1 LLRGTSDLVRCIFQ
15 AGFATPGVFV
25 MKTTV
30 VTVISS
36 VLLSIAQAPQLIAQ
50 SDAGP
55 LFLRAQVK
63 TAPAAGSSL
72 EETSANNEA
81 GKARDPELR
90 IASGDLLEIRLFE
103 TDFSCGIEK
112 TGCEVRVSGSGD
124 VVLPL
129 IGSARVAGLTVAQAE
144 QVIAARL
151 SEGGFFNNPQVTVLQ
166 KEYASQGISVLGEVQ
181 KPGTYPLLGS
191 HTLLQ
196 AISAAGGTTQKAGND
211 VVIIRG
217 DRPNEPQHADLSSLT
232 GGSPLMSGDTVVVSK
247 AGIVYVVGDVRQPSG
262 IAMERSG
269 LTILKAIAMAQGTN
283 PTASLKDAR
292 LMRSTPQG
300 RQEIFISIRKI
311 LSNKAP
317 DLELQPEDILFIPN
331 SLAKSAT
338 RRSLEAILQTA
349 TGVAVYARY

>member
-1 LLRGTSDLVRCIFQ
+1 
-15 AGFATPGVFV
+15 

-36 VLLSIAQAPQLIAQ
+36 VLLSIMQAPQLTAQ
-50 SDAGP
+50 SDAGA
-55 LFLRAQVK
+55 LFLRAQENK
-63 TAPAAGSSL
+63 ARAAGSPS
-72 EETSANNEA
+72 EKTSANNEVD
-81 GKARDPELR
+81 KFRDPELR
-90 IASGDLLEIRLFE
+90 VASGDLLEIRLFE
-103 TDFSCGIEK
+103 TDFSCGPEK

-181 KPGTYPLLGS
+181 KAGTYPLFGS

-196 AISAAGGTTQKAGND
+196 AISAAGGITQKAGND
-211 VVIIRG
+211 VTIIRS
-217 DRPNEPQHADLSSLT
+217 DRPNQPAHADLSSLT
-232 GGSPLMSGDTVVVSK
+232 GGTPLMSGDTVVVSK

-283 PTASLKDAR
+283 PTASLKDAK
-292 LMRSTPQG
+292 LIHSTPQG
-300 RQEIFISIRKI
+300 RQEIRISIRKI

-349 TGVAVYARY
+349 TGIAVYARY